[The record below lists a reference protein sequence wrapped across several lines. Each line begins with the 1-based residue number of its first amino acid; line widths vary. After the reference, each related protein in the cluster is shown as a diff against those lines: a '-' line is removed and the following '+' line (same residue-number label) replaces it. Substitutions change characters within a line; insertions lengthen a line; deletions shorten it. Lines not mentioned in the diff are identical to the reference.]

1 MGADVF
7 EAHRE
12 LLGSTANQILGWSLE
27 EMCLEGPAE
36 ELTRT
41 EHAQPALFA
50 VAYAT
55 WISFRQRVGISPSVA
70 AGHSLGEYT
79 ALAAAGSLTF
89 EDGLRLVAERGR
101 FMAEAADAAP
111 SGMAALLG
119 ADRATADLVVQTSES
134 QGGTLQ
140 IAAEAA
146 DAAPSGMAA
155 LLGADRATADLV
167 VQTSESQ
174 GGTLQIANL
183 NAPGQIVV
191 AGSDADLDWLE
202 SNARDLGVRRAVR
215 LKVAGAFHSSYMSSA
230 ADKLAKVIEGV
241 QFSTP
246 EFDVVANASASP
258 HEPEQIGN
266 ALVEQVVS
274 PVQFES
280 SLEAI
285 ETSGV
290 DVFVHIGPGDVTA
303 GLAKRTVPDAQ
314 VFTVSK
320 MDDIDPVAESLG
332 TMV

>member
-1 MGADVF
+1 MRYAVLFPGQGSQFVGMGADVF
-7 EAHRE
+7 DAHGE

-27 EMCLEGPAE
+27 EMCLEGPAD

-79 ALAAAGSLTF
+79 ALASAGSLTF

-101 FMAEAADAAP
+101 FMAEAADAQR

-119 ADRATADLVVQTSES
+119 ADRATADLVVQTS
-134 QGGTLQ
+134 
-140 IAAEAA
+140 
-146 DAAPSGMAA
+146 
-155 LLGADRATADLV
+155 V
-167 VQTSESQ
+167 SQ

-230 ADKLAKVIEGV
+230 ADKLARVIEEV
-241 QFSTP
+241 HFSTP

-303 GLAKRTVPDAQ
+303 GLAKRTVPEAQ

>member
-1 MGADVF
+1 MF

-101 FMAEAADAAP
+101 FM
-111 SGMAALLG
+111 
-119 ADRATADLVVQTSES
+119 
-134 QGGTLQ
+134 
-140 IAAEAA
+140 AEAA